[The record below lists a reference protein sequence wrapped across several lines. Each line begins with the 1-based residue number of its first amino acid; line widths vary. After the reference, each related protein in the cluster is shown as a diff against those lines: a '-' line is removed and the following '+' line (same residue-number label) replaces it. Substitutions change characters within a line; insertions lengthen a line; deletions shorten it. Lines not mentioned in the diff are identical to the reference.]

1 MLGKRSR
8 DVSIGFPGKPESES
22 NSDEGENLGSLSSPW
37 LQPHPSF
44 FLTFLTVT
52 PGLSPGCKRYHYLI
66 YILFFIPGILPS
78 EDYFFSWR
86 RKKCLLTQLHYVLS
100 PLVMSNSLQPHG
112 QQPTRLH
119 CPWRFSRQE
128 YWSGLPCPPPGAL
141 PNPGIQPMSAVLQAD
156 YLLLSHVGS
165 PLKLIKHCKL
175 TVLQYIIQIK
185 LRKKK
190 KSFKCPIKAALLL

>member
-44 FLTFLTVT
+44 CLTFLTVA
-52 PGLSPGCKRYHYLI
+52 PGLAPGCKRYHYLI

-141 PNPGIQPMSAVLQAD
+141 PNPGSNPHLLQCKQNFCHLSTSEAQLC
-156 YLLLSHVGS
+156 YSLGNVILPISHVQ
-165 PLKLIKHCKL
+165 P
-175 TVLQYIIQIK
+175 QILVFASLPNQSQN
-185 LRKKK
+185 LRA
-190 KSFKCPIKAALLL
+190 I